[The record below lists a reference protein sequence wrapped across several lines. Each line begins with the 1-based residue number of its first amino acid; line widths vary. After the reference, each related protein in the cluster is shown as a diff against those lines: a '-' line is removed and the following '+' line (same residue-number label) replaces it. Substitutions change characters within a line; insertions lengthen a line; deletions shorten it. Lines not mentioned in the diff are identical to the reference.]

1 MKLLVNNILPP
12 SGFDSLNLF
21 GVLLVRKSG
30 LEKLTTEVM
39 NHEYI
44 HTEQMKELWYVG
56 FYLLYFLE
64 WLYRLLFHTKTA
76 YKGISFEREA
86 YQHEKDLDYLK
97 TRKRFAQWDKTIT
110 R

>member
-1 MKLLVNNILPP
+1 M
-12 SGFDSLNLF
+12 
-21 GVLLVRKSG
+21 
-30 LEKLTTEVM
+30 LEKLSVSAM

-56 FYLLYFLE
+56 FYILYILE
-64 WLYRLLFHTKTA
+64 WLYRLVFHAKTA

-110 R
+110 K